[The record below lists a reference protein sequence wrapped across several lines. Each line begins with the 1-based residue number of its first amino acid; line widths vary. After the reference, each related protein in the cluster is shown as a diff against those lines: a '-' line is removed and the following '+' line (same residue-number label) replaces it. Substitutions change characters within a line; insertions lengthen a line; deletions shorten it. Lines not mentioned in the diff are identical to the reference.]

1 MLNFA
6 DQSSEP
12 MKSWKI
18 GLALLGCLWTGMLP
32 AQNSVLE
39 FPQQVHDFGTIKEED
54 GAVSYRFGFEN
65 KGKTPVVIEKVTVS
79 CGCTTPEY
87 SREPVRPGAGGTILI
102 TFNPEGRPGAFRK
115 DITVQSSGGGRN
127 VISITGEV
135 TPRPQEVGDLYPV
148 QAGALRLTNRTA
160 NLGYVPRG
168 SIKAKTIE
176 YYNDTDRP
184 LSITVVYPK
193 AKPYLDVALSAARLD
208 PKQKGVLTITYDLR
222 DCDVWGILSGVF
234 SLMVNDELADT
245 EFSAAGI
252 ATDDFSSMTA
262 AELEQA
268 PKAAFSSQYYHFGNQ
283 KAAGELR
290 RDFTLTNDGKEPL
303 VFRDMELGQR
313 MSTTLDPERKIFPG
327 ESVTFSV
334 MLNTKNAPAGKLI
347 DHIVLIVNDPS
358 RPMREIRLAANIVE

>member
-1 MLNFA
+1 
-6 DQSSEP
+6 

-18 GLALLGCLWTGMLP
+18 GLILLGCLWTGMLP

-39 FPQQVHDFGTIKEED
+39 FPQQVWNFGTIREAD
-54 GAVSYRFGFEN
+54 GAVSHEFEFEN
-65 KGKTPVVIEKVTVS
+65 KGKSPVVIEKVTVT
-79 CGCTTPEY
+79 CGCTTPQY
-87 SREPVRPGAGGTILI
+87 SREPVRPGGRGTIRI
-102 TFNPEGRPGAFRK
+102 AYNPEGRPGAFRK
-115 DITVQSSGGGRN
+115 DITIQSSGGGRN

-135 TPRPQEVGDLYPV
+135 TPRPQEVGELYPV
-148 QAGALRLTNRTA
+148 RAGALRLATRTV

-176 YYNDTDRP
+176 YYNDTELP
-184 LSITVVYPK
+184 LNMTVVYPK
-193 AKPYLDVALSAARLD
+193 TKPYLDVALSATRIE
-208 PKQKGVLTITYDLR
+208 PKQKGVLTVTYDLR
-222 DCDVWGILSGVF
+222 DCDVWGVLSGAF

-245 EFSAAGI
+245 EFSATGI
-252 ATDDFSSMTA
+252 ATDDFSSLTA
-262 AELEQA
+262 AELERA

-303 VFRDMELGQR
+303 VFRDMKLGQR
-313 MSTTLDPERKIFPG
+313 MSTTLDPEREIAPG

-334 MLNTKNAPAGKLI
+334 MLNTKGAPAGKLM

-358 RPMREIRLAANIVE
+358 RPMREIRLAANIAE